1 MGVPFDGQFHRS
13 CTQPTPCGT
22 LSDVEATKRV
32 IGYGRCSTSDQA
44 SSGLGMDA
52 QRSAVRLACD
62 RNGWDLVDF
71 IADDGESGKDLRRPG
86 LRRALEM
93 IAAGEASGL
102 VAFKLDR
109 ITRSVLDFATLLAW
123 FEDAGA
129 TLVALDLG
137 IDTSTPGGR
146 LVANVFASVAEWERE
161 VIASRTKDGL
171 SALRAKGMAVSRPAV
186 ADMPELSKRIAAMR
200 ASGMTL
206 RAVADR
212 LNEEGVP
219 TLRGGTV
226 WRVSSVQAACG
237 YRRPRPPRK
246 ASDLPAI
253 KRRRVKK
260 SAA

>member
-1 MGVPFDGQFHRS
+1 MDS
-13 CTQPTPCGT
+13 
-22 LSDVEATKRV
+22 TKRV
-32 IGYGRCSTSDQA
+32 VGYGRCSTSDQA

-52 QRSAVRLACD
+52 QRSAVRLACE
-62 RNGWDLVDF
+62 RNGWDLVEF

-109 ITRSVLDFATLLAW
+109 ITRSVLDFATLLPW
-123 FEDAGA
+123 FDEAGA

-171 SALRAKGMAVSRPAV
+171 AALRAKGMAVSRPAV
-186 ADMPELSKRIAAMR
+186 ADVPELSTRIAAMR
-200 ASGMTL
+200 DAGMTF
-206 RAVADR
+206 RAVAEK
-212 LNEEGVP
+212 LNAEGVP

-237 YRRPRPPRK
+237 YKRPPPRRK
-246 ASDLPAI
+246 SSHLPAI
-253 KRRRVKK
+253 KRRRSTTK
-260 SAA
+260 SAS